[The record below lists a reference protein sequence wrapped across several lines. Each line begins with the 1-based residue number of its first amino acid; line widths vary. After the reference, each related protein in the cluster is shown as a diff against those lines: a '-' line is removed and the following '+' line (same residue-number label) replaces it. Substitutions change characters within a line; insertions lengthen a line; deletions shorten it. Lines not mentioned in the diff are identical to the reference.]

1 MKINRLTDNRD
12 FLPPTDFN
20 VPCLPPY
27 SIFCRLLFTKICY
40 FSQGKCLRYNNTENE
55 NISKRGHTIRR
66 SIFRSLLLLLDYK
79 LGIYNSCQC
88 LSRNK
93 CHVLFLFCCYI
104 SISPVTGLTYI
115 AASSSQLFDVLVRN
129 ILNITNWPYII
140 LEYDNDIWNN
150 LILICCDDNEI
161 YLSIYKYETH
171 FVVENK
177 SKGN

>member
-1 MKINRLTDNRD
+1 MKMKINRLTDNRD

-40 FSQGKCLRYNNTENE
+40 FSQGKCLRYNTTENE
-55 NISKRGHTIRR
+55 NICKRGHTIRR

-93 CHVLFLFCCYI
+93 CHFLFLFCCYI
-104 SISPVTGLTYI
+104 SISPVTGLPQI
-115 AASSSQLFDVLVRN
+115 AASSSKLFDVLLRN
-129 ILNITNWPYII
+129 SLYITN
-140 LEYDNDIWNN
+140 
-150 LILICCDDNEI
+150 
-161 YLSIYKYETH
+161 
-171 FVVENK
+171 
-177 SKGN
+177 